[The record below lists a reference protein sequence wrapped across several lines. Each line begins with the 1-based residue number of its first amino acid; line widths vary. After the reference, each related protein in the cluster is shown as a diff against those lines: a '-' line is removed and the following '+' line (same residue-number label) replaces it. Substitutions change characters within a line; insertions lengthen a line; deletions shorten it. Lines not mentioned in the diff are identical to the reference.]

1 MPHRSNAELTVASLM
16 PGLRRLNRPPDLGGV
31 EAAIF
36 RRTVAAVPASHF
48 AAEDMVLLCACP
60 RTAAL
65 ERRAAGAL
73 QASAVV
79 SGQPSP
85 WPAQGVAEFAAHS
98 GRCRLLNLG
107 PSSVA

>member
-48 AAEDMVLLCACP
+48 AAEDMVLLCAC
-60 RTAAL
+60 AAY
-65 ERRAAGAL
+65 
-73 QASAVV
+73 
-79 SGQPSP
+79 
-85 WPAQGVAEFAAHS
+85 S